1 MKQVTIEGPVDE
13 ELEKLKTE
21 CAKKRKIF
29 DRSTLRQLIIKFNL
43 TADDSYPS
51 DQQPLQIETR
61 YFCNLEFV

>member
-13 ELEKLKTE
+13 ELEKLKAE
-21 CAKKRKIF
+21 CAKKRKTF

-61 YFCNLEFV
+61 YFCSLEFV